1 MGVLK
6 LAAIGSNCV
15 DFYENLN
22 GGRAFP
28 GGGPVNMAVYTAR
41 LGETSSYIGPVGND
55 ENGKIILNSL
65 EKEKVDISHVKIEIG
80 NTALTE
86 VSLENGERIFGD
98 YHEGVMKN
106 YSLSDADIDF
116 ITTHDVVVADFWGR
130 AEQYLPVLHQRGM
143 KIAFDCA
150 DRLAEDICS
159 VAIPYVDYLFFS
171 SDFGDNENLRAQM
184 REVYHKGAGMVIAM
198 LGEKGSLS
206 YDGRKFTKFGIIP
219 CDNVVDT
226 MGAGDSYIAGF
237 LCGLAKYKNIALAM
251 ENGAKT
257 ATKTISYFGAW

>member
-1 MGVLK
+1 MK

-15 DFYENLN
+15 DFYVNIN
-22 GGRAFP
+22 GGEAFP

-41 LGETSSYIGPVGND
+41 LGESSSYIGPVGND
-55 ENGKIILNSL
+55 KNGEIILNSL
-65 EKEKVDISHVKIEIG
+65 EKEKVDISHVRIEEG
-80 NTALTE
+80 NTAVTE

-98 YHEGVMKN
+98 YHEGVMID

-116 ITTHDVVVADFWGR
+116 IATHDFVVADFWGR
-130 AEQYLPVLHQRGM
+130 AEQYLPILHKRGI

-150 DRLAEDICS
+150 NRLNDDICTA
-159 VAIPYVDYLFFS
+159 VIPYVDYLFFS
-171 SDFGDNENLRAQM
+171 SDFGDNENLRDQM
-184 REVYHKGAGMVIAM
+184 RKIHHKGSGIVIAM

-206 YDGRKFTKFGIIP
+206 YDGSKFIKFGIIP

-237 LCGLAKYKNIALAM
+237 LCGIDKYGNISLAM